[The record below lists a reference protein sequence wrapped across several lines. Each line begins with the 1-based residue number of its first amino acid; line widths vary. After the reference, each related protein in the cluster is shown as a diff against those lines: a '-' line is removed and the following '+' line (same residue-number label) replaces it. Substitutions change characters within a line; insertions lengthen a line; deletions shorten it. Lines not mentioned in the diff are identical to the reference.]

1 MLAEIQ
7 FSSIS
12 YIGSGSPGGKGAGL
26 IRISSLLKD
35 IFPEGIYK
43 GISVGIPAMTIILSD
58 VFDYFIKEN
67 RLTPSLFED
76 RSDSQLSLVFQNS
89 SFPANLIGELRSLSN
104 NLKGPLAVRSSSL
117 IEDSLDK
124 PFAGVFATKM
134 IPNNN
139 PNPDIRFKEL
149 RDAVKFVYSSTWS
162 KASRDCFKASG
173 IDINVE
179 KMAVIIQSVHGIK
192 HGNLFYPS
200 FSGVGRSFNYYTFS
214 EGRAEDGVV
223 ELAAGLGKSIV
234 DGGKKWFYNPAQPEV
249 PPPASMKNLL
259 DSGQTKFWTVNL
271 NPPEKDSP
279 FEETEFMTNLSIKVL
294 ESDGILGDLC
304 STYSHSSDRLEMG
317 LQPNGF
323 RLIDFS
329 PILKGVIFEF
339 NDLILTILRKC
350 REKSG
355 SDVEIEFAVN
365 TQPGNSGKV
374 EFAFLQIR
382 PMKSSFTQ
390 WDSALFD
397 KEGKNIIAYSEHAL
411 GNAVIDDITDI
422 VYIDPLKFDSLK
434 TSEMPLELEK
444 LNRFF
449 IEEGKR
455 YILSGFGRWGSSDPA
470 LGIPVK
476 WNQISAA
483 GVIIESTIAA
493 MNPDLSQGS
502 HFFHNIINTGIAY
515 LSIDDQ
521 NSMDHGF
528 LDYKWIST
536 QENISSGRFFN
547 HIRMEEGIKI
557 LVDGRKNIGII
568 TR

>member
-1 MLAEIQ
+1 LAEIQ
-7 FSSIS
+7 FSSIT

-26 IRISSLLKD
+26 IRTSSLLKD
-35 IFPEGIYK
+35 IFPEDTYQGIR
-43 GISVGIPAMTIILSD
+43 VGIPAMTIILSD

-76 RSDSQLSLVFQNS
+76 RTDSQLSMVFQNA
-89 SFPANLIGELRSLSN
+89 SFPATLIGEIRSLSN
-104 NLKGPLAVRSSSL
+104 KLKGPIAVRSSSL

-134 IPNNN
+134 IPNNS
-139 PNPDIRFKEL
+139 PNPDTRFKEL

-173 IDINVE
+173 IDINIE

-234 DGGKKWFYNPAQPEV
+234 DGGKKWFYNPAEPEV

-259 DSGQTKFWTVNL
+259 DSGQTKFWAVNF
-271 NPPEKDSP
+271 NPPEKDNP
-279 FEETEFMTNLSIKVL
+279 FEETEFMTNLPIKVL
-294 ESDGILGDLC
+294 ESDGILRDLC

-317 LQPNGF
+317 LKPEGF
-323 RLIDFS
+323 RLIDFA
-329 PILKGVIFEF
+329 PILKGGIFKF
-339 NDLILTILRKC
+339 NDLVLTILRKC

-365 TQPGNSGKV
+365 THVKNSDHV

-382 PMKSSFTQ
+382 PMKSSFTK
-390 WDSALFD
+390 WDSGLFD
-397 KEGKNIIAYSEHAL
+397 KKGKNIIAYSERAL
-411 GNAVIDDITDI
+411 GNAVIDDITDMI
-422 VYIDPLKFDSLK
+422 YIDPLNFDSFK

-444 LNRFF
+444 LNRIF

-476 WNQISAA
+476 WNHISAA
-483 GVIIESTIAA
+483 GVIIESTIEA

-502 HFFHNIINTGIAY
+502 HFFHNIINTGIPY

-528 LDYKWIST
+528 LDYKWISA
-536 QENISSGRFFN
+536 QEKVYSGRFFN
-547 HIRMEEGIKI
+547 HIRMKKGIKI